1 MPNNRIAVSCALAL
15 AVLAPRSAI
24 AQDASVAGDA
34 GTTMSKPAHGE
45 NEKEAKKDQATD
57 RDPHEDHDPH
67 TAGAA
72 PHAGGGGSA
81 RGGMFEAPED
91 GAVDDPTIPA
101 GTITAHIADAEGRPL
116 PRTEVTLGI
125 LYNSVA
131 KGESRKRVVSMTDDT
146 GRARWDH
153 LDTGSGV
160 AYRVMVLR
168 DGATFSAPPLVLSA
182 KMGSRAVLHV
192 YPVESDIEKTLV
204 VAQVITYTEVKDD
217 RVQIQQAYKIYNFG
231 KSAWVPPPDLVVPLP
246 PKFTAFTAQQGM
258 TDVGVDAVPGK
269 GVKLR
274 GTFAPGQHVVEFR
287 WQLPYGGESE
297 VRFDLGVPPHMAAAR
312 VMAPASRDMML
323 EVPGF
328 PTPQPTSDGAGQ
340 RVLITELQL
349 KREDKPVTS
358 VTVAVRG
365 LPTTG
370 PGRWIASFLA
380 LGGLAYG
387 VVLGSRKPAKGDPK
401 KERERLLADL
411 ESLERAHAAGDIGPK
426 TYERARRELVDEI
439 ARTLDDGKSA
449 VTKPV
454 AKKKKKPS

>member
-1 MPNNRIAVSCALAL
+1 MRTNRLVVTCVLVL
-15 AVLAPRSAI
+15 TVLAPSAVS
-24 AQDASVAGDA
+24 AQDASVAADA

-45 NEKEAKKDQATD
+45 NEKQEKKDQATE
-57 RDPHEDHDPH
+57 RDPHDDHD
-67 TAGAA
+67 
-72 PHAGGGGSA
+72 PHAGGGG

-91 GAVDDPTIPA
+91 GAVEDPTIPA
-101 GTITAHIADAEGRPL
+101 GSISVHIADAEGRPL

-125 LYNSVA
+125 LFNSVA

-146 GRARWDH
+146 GRARFDN

-160 AYRVMVLR
+160 AYRAMVLR
-168 DGATFSAPPLVLSA
+168 DGATFSAPPFVLNA

-192 YPVESDIEKTLV
+192 YPVESEIEKTLV

-231 KSAWVPPPDLVVPLP
+231 KTAWVPPPDLVIPLP

-269 GVKLR
+269 GLKLR

-287 WQLPYGGESE
+287 WQLPYNGEGD
-297 VRFDLGVPPHMAAAR
+297 VRFDIGAPPHMAAAR
-312 VMAPASRDMML
+312 VMAPASRSMTL

-328 PTPQPTSDGAGQ
+328 PPPQPQSDGQGQ

-349 KREDKPVTS
+349 KREDKPVKSIS
-358 VTVAVRG
+358 VGISG

-370 PGRWIASFLA
+370 PGRWIASLLA
-380 LGGLAYG
+380 FGGLAYG
-387 VVLGSRKPAKGDPK
+387 VVLGSKKPSRGDPK

-411 ESLERAHAAGDIGPK
+411 EALERAHASGDVGPK

-439 ARTLDDGKSA
+439 ARTLDHGSPA
-449 VTKPV
+449 AKPS
-454 AKKKKKPS
+454 AKKKKRAAS